1 MLGINKGPIVLAG
14 LRTDFY
20 EGRANV
26 TNPIALGKL
35 VDARECVALVIQNR
49 LNNLDG
55 SGNGCELLVGTGSG
69 CIWQM
74 IPGQESPIL
83 YITNLNDV
91 WVRQRVAITGATQ
104 GAGSIE
110 TIALN
115 AAGAGYAINDILTLA
130 GGVNGTVRVTGVAAG
145 AITTFVLVSAGSGY
159 IVENGVA
166 TTSPDGGS
174 GATFNITALT
184 INDCVFPFLLYSID
198 PGYSLHRGRG

>member
-1 MLGINKGPIVLAG
+1 MIGINKGPIVLAG
-14 LRTDFY
+14 LRTDFF

-55 SGNGCELLVGTGSG
+55 SGNPCELLVGAGGG
-69 CIWQM
+69 CVWQM
-74 IPGQESPIL
+74 LPGQESPLI
-83 YITNLNDV
+83 YVTNLNDV
-91 WVRQRVAITGATQ
+91 WVRQRIAITGAVT
-104 GAGSIE
+104 GVGSIE
-110 TIALN
+110 TITLN
-115 AAGAGYAINDILTLA
+115 AGGAGYAVNDILTLS
-130 GGVNGTVRVTGVAAG
+130 GGINGVLRVTGVLAG
-145 AITTFVLVSAGSGY
+145 VITTFVVVSAGSGY
-159 IVENGVA
+159 SVENAVA

-198 PGYSLHRGRG
+198 PNLQRLR

>member
-14 LRTDFY
+14 LRSDFF

-55 SGNGCELLVGTGSG
+55 SGNACELLVGTGSG
-69 CIWQM
+69 CQWQL
-74 IPGQESPIL
+74 IPGQESPLI
-83 YITNLNDV
+83 YVTNLNDV
-91 WVRQRVAITGATQ
+91 WVRQRVAITGAAT
-104 GAGSIE
+104 GVGSIE
-110 TIALN
+110 TIVLN
-115 AAGAGYAINDILTLA
+115 AGGAGYSIGDILTLA
-130 GGVNGTVRVTGVAAG
+130 GGINGTVRVTNVAVGV
-145 AITTFVLVSAGSGY
+145 ITAFVLVSAGSGY
-159 IVENGVA
+159 TVENAVA
-166 TTSPDGGS
+166 TTSPDGGA

-198 PGYSLHRGRG
+198 PNYSRIR